1 MSWIRPIIY
10 YKCLMELFVRDY
22 RLGEFPLIAGIL
34 TDRDNPAV
42 DSDEMNAVDIIEL
55 RVDMF
60 SSAEPG
66 HVKDVFKEVRSRYNK
81 PLLAT
86 VRDTRE
92 GGEKDIADRLDIYR
106 GIMPLS
112 DLVDVEI
119 GSTEL
124 FPQVKRLCSTFK
136 KILIGSYHN
145 FESTPDDVFLGD
157 MVRQGEEL
165 GADIVKLAVRA
176 TGKDDLVRF
185 LDFALRN
192 RNNGMITISM
202 GDHGLPSRI
211 FTPLLGSPITYGYI
225 KTASAPGQLSVQ
237 EMKSIFRKLKMR

>member
-1 MSWIRPIIY
+1 MD
-10 YKCLMELFVRDY
+10 LFIRDY
-22 RLGEFPLIAGIL
+22 KLGEFPLIAGIL
-34 TDRDNPAV
+34 TDRDYPAA
-42 DSDEMNAVDIIEL
+42 DSDELNAVDIIEL

-60 SSAEPG
+60 GSAEPD

-81 PLLAT
+81 PILAT
-86 VRDTRE
+86 VRDVRE
-92 GGEKDIADRLDIYR
+92 GGEREIPGRLDVYR
-106 GIMPLS
+106 GIIPLS

-119 GSTEL
+119 QSGEL
-124 FPQVKRLCSTFK
+124 FPQIRRLCSTFK

-145 FESTPDDVFLGD
+145 FDSTPDNGFLD
-157 MVRQGEEL
+157 DIVRQGEDQS
-165 GADIVKLAVRA
+165 ADIVKIAVKA
-176 TGKDDLVRF
+176 SDKEDLLRF

-192 RNNGMITISM
+192 RDKRLITIAM

-237 EMKSIFRKLKMR
+237 EMMSIFRKLKMR